1 MQTYWKPFV
10 KPREATGKIRR
21 HVLIPDIV
29 SLWALTILVFLFY
42 YPKDNPLNSRYLY
55 FADMIERALSLCNPE
70 YGNEFHRY
78 NWETISPLATF
89 ITRVSMQF
97 LHENPAAAVLAAHF
111 GVVLI
116 AIVAL
121 YLLNRLYLSATASF
135 CVTAL
140 MFFGR
145 TLLPLSRG
153 LGVTV
158 IHLLVPFS
166 LAAVYGI
173 SVVME
178 RTSDKKRRT
187 AHVAIASMSL
197 AVIYIIGSHETFYAG
212 ICMVIAGAI
221 LVGRWLYGSIRA
233 KRVLPGPAAAFSS
246 NFLIAAVLGFAAMTA
261 IHFSVPAQQK
271 PEPLW
276 RMILYANWMKGAAA
290 DVSSESFNAPADK
303 LLVLAGT
310 FAKGKYLTRH
320 GNHHENTFL
329 YPGPGFNG
337 IVPLFL
343 LPGLLLGL
351 VRFSREAKRS
361 LRNKEDP
368 LMNKQRY
375 FLFFIF
381 VLMLFF
387 LMTVVASSDP
397 KPTRY
402 TYSIYAVYVIGV
414 WGYES
419 LPDMIE
425 RIKKRLF
432 KRGEELSSAC
442 RQAPSEA
449 DVESSDATA
458 RFARYAVVVF
468 LLIFVGLHLRKN
480 YSDLE
485 MYIEGYAHQMP
496 AIYIDPLFE
505 KAVGAS
511 GGEETAIVYAPL
523 NKHANITMHPSLGIR
538 QNCML
543 PPNVRVIYDPDE
555 IKRIPEKTK
564 LVLIRPE
571 GLPPESLYYVPT
583 WDWPR

>member
-1 MQTYWKPFV
+1 
-10 KPREATGKIRR
+10 
-21 HVLIPDIV
+21 
-29 SLWALTILVFLFY
+29 
-42 YPKDNPLNSRYLY
+42 
-55 FADMIERALSLCNPE
+55 
-70 YGNEFHRY
+70 
-78 NWETISPLATF
+78 
-89 ITRVSMQF
+89 
-97 LHENPAAAVLAAHF
+97 
-111 GVVLI
+111 
-116 AIVAL
+116 
-121 YLLNRLYLSATASF
+121 
-135 CVTAL
+135 
-140 MFFGR
+140 
-145 TLLPLSRG
+145 
-153 LGVTV
+153 
-158 IHLLVPFS
+158 
-166 LAAVYGI
+166 
-173 SVVME
+173 
-178 RTSDKKRRT
+178 
-187 AHVAIASMSL
+187 
-197 AVIYIIGSHETFYAG
+197 
-212 ICMVIAGAI
+212 MVIAGAI